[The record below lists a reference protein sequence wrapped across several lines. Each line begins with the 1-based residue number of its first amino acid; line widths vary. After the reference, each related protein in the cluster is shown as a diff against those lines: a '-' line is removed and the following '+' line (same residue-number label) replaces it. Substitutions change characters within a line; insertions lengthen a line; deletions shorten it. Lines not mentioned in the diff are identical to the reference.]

1 MEAQTEHPIRILI
14 ADDHPIVR
22 DGLIAI
28 LSTQA
33 DFQVIGEA
41 ATGRET
47 VARALELQPDVLL
60 LDLEMP
66 DMDGVHA
73 LESIRRQ
80 FQGVQA
86 IVLTAFDTDERI
98 LSALKSGA
106 RGYLLKGAPRQE
118 IFHAIRTVSQG
129 GTLLQ
134 PLVTARLL
142 NHLRSEVAPQP
153 VVDPLT
159 PREREVLL
167 LVAQGQSNKQI
178 AAGLGITERTVKF
191 HVSRI
196 LSKLAAAN
204 RAEAVQKA
212 LLAGLIRL

>member
-1 MEAQTEHPIRILI
+1 LS
-14 ADDHPIVR
+14 
-22 DGLIAI
+22 AI

-33 DFQVIGEA
+33 DFQVVGEA

-73 LESIRRQ
+73 LEAIRRQ

-142 NHLRSEVAPQP
+142 DHLRSEVEPQP

-167 LVAQGQSNKQI
+167 LVARGQSNKQI

-196 LSKLAAAN
+196 LSKLSAAN